1 MFFICWNLLFP
12 WLDAAFTLAFI
23 PGLILAL
30 FGIYWIVGPMTL
42 ALLPMALLMNGLMYR
57 LGRRMFQRQDLR
69 VRRNITGFL
78 IYVFGYSLILQPA
91 SVAGY
96 ISEILGLQKKWGTK

>member
-1 MFFICWNLLFP
+1 MLFP
-12 WLDAAFTLAFI
+12 WLDAAFTLVFV

-42 ALLPMALLMNGLMYR
+42 ALIPMTLLMNLLMFR
-57 LGRRMFQRQDLR
+57 LGRGMFRKQDLR

-78 IYVFGYSLILQPA
+78 IYVFAYSLVLQPA

-96 ISEILGLQKKWGTK
+96 ISEIFGLRKSWGTK